1 MPADFEIPIHLS
13 ELVTPSICTGILFT
27 GFILF
32 IYIFSKTK
40 QQLYASM
47 FTFCVLSFVFTIS
60 ETFII
65 IFGSYHHDVV
75 FGRQMHRIEQ
85 IAGLFF
91 IPAIPYFISSLL
103 EKEGLPARINNA
115 LIGGGLIIA
124 AAITVA
130 AFIKPDL
137 FISINSPSIG
147 WQYRES
153 TYGRGAHGILY
164 TVRDIL
170 LGIYIVYFIIFLV
183 RDIFRNK
190 TADFLLPIL
199 AGICIAVFTAADDII
214 HSYTRTHF
222 IFPNA
227 HFPRFAVGVTVFI
240 LLTMGAVMRK
250 FILQAEEVEQ
260 AYNAFHKSEA
270 RFLQI
275 ANNINEVFWLIEA
288 KTNKLLYVSPAYEK
302 IWKQSAAPLYNSL
315 EPWENTIH
323 PEDLEKI
330 KSLMREDT
338 LKEETSIEYR
348 ICLENDNVQRWVRER
363 FFPISE
369 EEEEGTFRIARLSE
383 DITEKKHAEEELIYL
398 AYHDQLT
405 GLLNRKSFYER
416 FEDIIKQA
424 SRYRSEFTR
433 ALLFIDLDN
442 FKDINDSLGHDSGD
456 ALLREV
462 AGRLQDTVRS
472 SDTVFRIGGDEFTL
486 VLSKIEEETDAAVV
500 AEKIIESFAGPFQV
514 LERSIYVSMSIGI
527 AVYPKDG
534 ETVETLI
541 KNADTALYEAKKNK
555 NRYQHFTEELQKIA
569 LEKMKIT
576 TTLRE
581 SVYAGNFSVVYQP
594 QIENGSSV
602 AGAEALVRWEHPELG
617 NVSPAR
623 FIPLAEETGL
633 IVPLG
638 AWVLRHVCERIRFL
652 GGKNINIPISINLS
666 VKQLLEKDIVSFIL
680 GTLEEHSIPPEQ
692 LHIEITESFFLE
704 DQERILSKLY
714 ELSDRG
720 IHFSIDD
727 FGTGYSSLSY
737 LKRLPIKTIKID
749 RAFITGIPNDPSDVS
764 LVRTI
769 VSLCKGLNL
778 RIIAEGAETE
788 EQVRFLHEIGCTIIQ
803 GYYYGK
809 PMTESELITFL
820 QAHDR

>member
-1 MPADFEIPIHLS
+1 MLPDFEIPIHLS
-13 ELVTPSICTGILFT
+13 ELVIPSVCTGILFT

-32 IYIFSKTK
+32 IYIFSRTK
-40 QQLYASM
+40 QTLYASM
-47 FTFCVLSFVFTIS
+47 FTFCVLSFVFVIS
-60 ETFII
+60 ETFIV
-65 IFGSYHHDVV
+65 IFGSYHHDIVL
-75 FGRQMHRIEQ
+75 GRQMHRLEQ

-103 EKEGLPARINNA
+103 KKESRLSRFNNV
-115 LIGGGLIIA
+115 LIFGGLVIA
-124 AAITVA
+124 AGITVT
-130 AFIKPDL
+130 AFIRPDL
-137 FISINSPSIG
+137 FISIDSPSIG

-153 TYGRGAHGILY
+153 TYGRGANGILY

-170 LGIYIVYFIIFLV
+170 LGIYIVYFIIFLI
-183 RDIFRNK
+183 RDMVRNK
-190 TADFLLPIL
+190 TAAFLLPIL
-199 AGICIAVFTAADDII
+199 FGILIAVITAADDII

-222 IFPNA
+222 FMPNA
-227 HFPRFAVGVTVFI
+227 HFPRFAAGVTVFI
-240 LLTMGAVMRK
+240 LFTMGSVMRR
-250 FILQAEEVEQ
+250 FILQAQQVEQ

-288 KTNKLLYVSPAYEK
+288 GTNRLLYISPAYEK
-302 IWKQSAAPLYNSL
+302 IWKQSAAPLYSSL
-315 EPWENTIH
+315 DSWKKTIH
-323 PEDLEKI
+323 PDDREKVQGLIEASSLEK
-330 KSLMREDT
+330 
-338 LKEETSIEYR
+338 ETAVEYR
-348 ICLENDNVQRWVRER
+348 ILLEDGNTQRWIRER
-363 FFPISE
+363 FFPISSE
-369 EEEEGTFRIARLSE
+369 EDEGTLRIARLSE

-416 FEDIIKQA
+416 FGDIIKQA
-424 SRYRSEFTR
+424 GRYRSEYTR

-456 ALLREV
+456 DLLRQV
-462 AGRLQDTVRS
+462 ASSLQDTVRS
-472 SDTVFRIGGDEFTL
+472 SDTVFRIGGDEFTI

-500 AEKIIESFAGPFQV
+500 AEKILDNFLKPFQV

-555 NRYQHFTEELQKIA
+555 NRYQHFTEELQNIA

-576 TTLRE
+576 TSLRE
-581 SVYAGNFSVVYQP
+581 AVHAGTFSVKYQP
-594 QIENGSSV
+594 QIEEGNKI
-602 AGAEALVRWEHPELG
+602 AGAEALLRWEHPELG
-617 NVSPAR
+617 HVSPAR
-623 FIPLAEETGL
+623 FIPLAEESGL

-638 AWVLRHVCERIRFL
+638 AWVLRHVCERVRYFFDRDV
-652 GGKNINIPISINLS
+652 KIPISINIS
-666 VKQLLEKDIVSFIL
+666 VKQFLNKDIVQFIL
-680 GTLEEHSIPPEQ
+680 GTLEEHSIPPEH

-714 ELSDRG
+714 RLSEEG

-737 LKRLPIKTIKID
+737 LKRLPIRTIKID
-749 RAFITGIPNDPSDVS
+749 RAFITGIPHDPSDVS

-788 EQVRFLHEIGCTIIQ
+788 EQVNFLHEIGCTIIQ
-803 GYYYGK
+803 GYYYCK
-809 PMTESELITFL
+809 PMTESELITFV
-820 QAHDR
+820 QTRSN

>member
-1 MPADFEIPIHLS
+1 MLPDFEIPIHLS
-13 ELVTPSICTGILFT
+13 ELVIPSVCTGILFT

-32 IYIFSKTK
+32 IYIFSRTK
-40 QQLYASM
+40 RTLYASM
-47 FTFCVLSFVFTIS
+47 FTFCVLSFVFVIS
-60 ETFII
+60 ETFIV
-65 IFGSYHHDVV
+65 IFGSYHHNMVL
-75 FGRQMHRIEQ
+75 GRQMHRLEQ

-103 EKEGLPARINNA
+103 QKESRLYRFNNV
-115 LIGGGLIIA
+115 LIFGGLVIA
-124 AAITVA
+124 AGITVT

-137 FISINSPSIG
+137 FISIDSPSIG

-153 TYGRGAHGILY
+153 TYGRGANGILY

-170 LGIYIVYFIIFLV
+170 LGIYIVYFIIFLI
-183 RDIFRNK
+183 RDMVRNK
-190 TADFLLPIL
+190 TAAFLLPIL
-199 AGICIAVFTAADDII
+199 LGIFIAVITAADDII

-222 IFPNA
+222 FMPKA
-227 HFPRFAVGVTVFI
+227 HFPRFAAGVTVFI
-240 LLTMGAVMRK
+240 LFTMGSVMRR
-250 FILQAEEVEQ
+250 FILQAQQVEQ
-260 AYNAFHKSEA
+260 TYNAFHKSEA

-288 KTNKLLYVSPAYEK
+288 GTNRLLYISPAYEK
-302 IWKQSAAPLYNSL
+302 IWKQSAAPLYSSL
-315 EPWENTIH
+315 DSWKKTIH
-323 PEDLEKI
+323 PDDREKVQGLIEASSLEK
-330 KSLMREDT
+330 
-338 LKEETSIEYR
+338 ETAVEYR
-348 ICLENDNVQRWVRER
+348 ILLEDGNTQRWIRER
-363 FFPISE
+363 FFPISSE
-369 EEEEGTFRIARLSE
+369 EDEGTLRIARLSE

-416 FEDIIKQA
+416 FGDIIKQA
-424 SRYRSEFTR
+424 GRYRSEYTR

-456 ALLREV
+456 DLLRQV
-462 AGRLQDTVRS
+462 ARSLEDTVRS
-472 SDTVFRIGGDEFTL
+472 SDIVFRIGGDEFTI

-500 AEKIIESFAGPFQV
+500 AEKILDNFLKPFQV
-514 LERSIYVSMSIGI
+514 LDRSIYVSMSIGI

-555 NRYQHFTEELQKIA
+555 NRYQHFTEELQNIA

-576 TTLRE
+576 TSLRE
-581 SVYAGNFSVVYQP
+581 VVHAGTFSVKYQP
-594 QIENGSSV
+594 QIEEGNKI
-602 AGAEALVRWEHPELG
+602 AGAEALLRWEHPELG
-617 NVSPAR
+617 HVSPAR
-623 FIPLAEETGL
+623 FIPLAEESGL

-638 AWVLRHVCERIRFL
+638 AWVLRHVCERVRYFFDR
-652 GGKNINIPISINLS
+652 GVKIPISINIS
-666 VKQLLEKDIVSFIL
+666 VKQFLNKDIVQFIL
-680 GTLEEHSIPPEQ
+680 GTLEEHSISPEQ

-714 ELSDRG
+714 RLSEEG

-737 LKRLPIKTIKID
+737 LKRLPIRTIKID
-749 RAFITGIPNDPSDVS
+749 RAFITGIPHDPSDVS

-788 EQVRFLHEIGCTIIQ
+788 EQVNFLHEIGCTIIQ
-803 GYYYGK
+803 GYYYCK
-809 PMTESELITFL
+809 PMTESELITFV
-820 QAHDR
+820 QTRSN